1 MLSRGVVYFVFSI
14 AILFIFSAC
23 ATSEATVSKQK
34 PVPSWVYSPPPH
46 DTQNYIY
53 GIAIESDRELAI
65 KSALSDMIAKLGVT
79 IESSFESY
87 QVVDGSY
94 SNLTTKNQIKSAVS
108 KIKINNYMIINAYK
122 ISYREFAV
130 IVKTNRKKLAKSLE
144 TSLGREQKE
153 IAQSYKALT
162 TRDTITRYRVKKEL
176 SLKSQE
182 MIPKILML
190 YELNKDFQTQGYMDF
205 VAKKK
210 SQFLQEQSSLKFFVH
225 GDKKSLKFV
234 DIVKDSL
241 AKDDFVLGSSKK
253 GAVEIILKTDDYISK
268 NTTMDIIVINLNI
281 ATFDN
286 SEQLGVRS
294 IVLKERY
301 NGLDLSAYKNASIH
315 LRQDIDAMGIDELLG
330 LKLN

>member
-1 MLSRGVVYFVFSI
+1 
-14 AILFIFSAC
+14 
-23 ATSEATVSKQK
+23 
-34 PVPSWVYSPPPH
+34 
-46 DTQNYIY
+46 
-53 GIAIESDRELAI
+53 
-65 KSALSDMIAKLGVT
+65 MIAKLGVT

-108 KIKINNYMIINAYK
+108 KIKINNYMVINAYK

-130 IVKTNRKKLAKSLE
+130 IVKTNRKELAKSLE
-144 TSLGREQKE
+144 TNLGREQKE
-153 IAQSYKALT
+153 IEQSYKALT

-182 MIPKILML
+182 MIPKILMV

-210 SQFLQEQSSLKFFVH
+210 SQFLQEQNSLKFFVH

-268 NTTMDIIVINLNI
+268 NSTMDIIVINLNI